1 MTHYQF
7 GVPGIAIWG
16 GHIVMGVFFA
26 YVGKQLLDGMVS
38 RNIALTIMILG
49 VLAVVY
55 HTHLALYN
63 MYLKDDGQTEMKL
76 QAEVQQQIQEEK
88 KENYYASRVN

>member
-55 HTHLALYN
+55 HVHLAIYNLYIG
-63 MYLKDDGQTEMKL
+63 KDEQSEQKL
-76 QAEVQQQIQEEK
+76 QAEVQQQIQ
-88 KENYYASRVN
+88 KENYYASRIN

>member
-1 MTHYQF
+1 MTTYHF
-7 GVPGIAIWG
+7 GVPGMAIWI
-16 GHIVMGVFFA
+16 GHIIMGVFFA

-55 HTHLALYN
+55 HTHLAIYN
-63 MYLKDDGQTEMKL
+63 YMYENDMGNDKKLEEELK
-76 QAEVQQQIQEEK
+76 QQIQ
-88 KENYYASRVN
+88 KE